1 MTNVQTTEATL
12 KCTKCGHSV
21 PRPAESTSDATL
33 IVCPACGAN
42 LGSWGD
48 AKKEIGSASA
58 SA

>member
-1 MTNVQTTEATL
+1 MTNVQNAEATL
-12 KCTKCGHSV
+12 KCTRCGHSV
-21 PRPAESTSDATL
+21 PLAAESTSDETL

-48 AKKEIGSASA
+48 TKKHVGSAPA